1 MIALLPCHLL
11 QTRLSPITEHWH
23 PNRAHEG
30 KDLSDAAM
38 ELDIG
43 VVELSRLALL
53 LRRKQ
58 NSLLIEGPQ
67 VDQTVEGET
76 PGHAAQVLQS
86 LLIVRC

>member
-1 MIALLPCHLL
+1 
-11 QTRLSPITEHWH
+11 
-23 PNRAHEG
+23 
-30 KDLSDAAM
+30 M